1 MRLVGTIPESKVK
14 PTPYEAAL
22 RSDAAPFDS
31 VPGLGFNSDPN
42 AAAILPPAGRV
53 TGTGPILVIDPAQ
66 NNAYRAL
73 NRAWEQGAKVQ
84 ASADASGS
92 PVRYAIM
99 GLSDSAQN
107 DLVQSLALRA
117 ERTLSAPGRAVRRP
131 RLGLFQ
137 PWTGSMDEGWTR
149 WLLEQYGFSY
159 LLVHPDDFKSPL
171 TDKIDVLIIADD
183 ARVPIAGAA
192 SGGRGPSTGS
202 GQAGGGGRAVRPEYA
217 YQLTPSDL
225 QGFERFV
232 RSGGTLVCLS
242 NASGFA
248 IQQFKLPVRNVVAGL
263 RPEEF
268 FLRGSIVEVTT
279 DPSHP
284 VMAGMTERAAVF
296 VDGSPVFETTDG
308 FQGSVI
314 ARYAETGSPLLS
326 GYLIGEKY
334 LQGKAAA
341 LDVQLGD
348 GHVVLLG
355 FRPTWRGQPFGTFRV
370 LFNAA
375 LFAR

>member
-1 MRLVGTIPESKVK
+1 MGVRVVAADAPLADEVRRTMRLVGTTPDSKVK
-14 PTPYEAAL
+14 PTPYDAAL
-22 RSDAAPFDS
+22 TSDAAPFDS

-99 GLSDSAQN
+99 GSPTPRRTISSSRSRCAPSA
-107 DLVQSLALRA
+107 
-117 ERTLSAPGRAVRRP
+117 TLSAPGRAVRRP
-131 RLGLFQ
+131 RLGLYQ

-159 LLVHPDDFKSPL
+159 VLVHPDDFKSPL
-171 TDKIDVLIIADD
+171 ADKIDVLIIADD

-192 SGGRGPSTGS
+192 AGGRGRARAAAP
-202 GQAGGGGRAVRPEYA
+202 RAVRPEYA
-217 YQLTPSDL
+217 YQLTPNDL

-242 NASGFA
+242 NASAFA
-248 IQQFKLPVRNVVAGL
+248 IQQFKLQCATWSPDCGRRSFSCEDRSSKS
-263 RPEEF
+263 RP
-268 FLRGSIVEVTT
+268 I
-279 DPSHP
+279 
-284 VMAGMTERAAVF
+284 
-296 VDGSPVFETTDG
+296 
-308 FQGSVI
+308 
-314 ARYAETGSPLLS
+314 LLTRS
-326 GYLIGEKY
+326 WP
-334 LQGKAAA
+334 A
-341 LDVQLGD
+341 
-348 GHVVLLG
+348 
-355 FRPTWRGQPFGTFRV
+355 
-370 LFNAA
+370 
-375 LFAR
+375 